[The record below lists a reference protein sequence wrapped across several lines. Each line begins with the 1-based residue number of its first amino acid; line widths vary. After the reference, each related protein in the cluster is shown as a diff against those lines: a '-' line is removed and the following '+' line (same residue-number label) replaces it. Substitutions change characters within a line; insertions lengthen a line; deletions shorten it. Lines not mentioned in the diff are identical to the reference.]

1 MVGFLK
7 EGVAGR
13 DGGRMRKEEEEK
25 KVELERGR
33 NSGTRREI
41 GGIGERKSWRKRE
54 RASWR

>member
-25 KVELERGR
+25 KVELERG
-33 NSGTRREI
+33 GEI
-41 GGIGERKSWRKRE
+41 VGHVEE
-54 RASWR
+54 